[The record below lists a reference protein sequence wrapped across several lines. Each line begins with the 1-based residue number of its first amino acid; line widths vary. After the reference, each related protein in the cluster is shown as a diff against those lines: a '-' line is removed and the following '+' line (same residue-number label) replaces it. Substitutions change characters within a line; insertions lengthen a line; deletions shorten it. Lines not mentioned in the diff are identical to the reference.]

1 MSAPPRPLAL
11 SALAS
16 RQVERPA
23 AHQAAHAK
31 AHQPP
36 RAGARRFLFED
47 DFASP
52 QDVSHARA
60 RLAQAAPEPE
70 VIAPSFSAEELAEAR
85 AEGMSE
91 GRAAGFAEAR
101 AGIEARLAAALETIA
116 IRLGEASREAAAT
129 AELATGALAATT
141 LDLLARAL
149 PRAAAA
155 HALAGCAEL
164 AESLLA
170 KLSGVERIAIRLP
183 PELARALASRLEAA
197 AAAADFTGR
206 LDVIPTDGMVTG
218 EMRISWP
225 GGEARRD
232 PAQLAKAAGDVLRQL
247 GLAPSQTEASGSDMA
262 AATAAVEQENGD
274 GR

>member
-1 MSAPPRPLAL
+1 MSATPRPLAL

-16 RQVERPA
+16 RQAERPPAHHA
-23 AHQAAHAK
+23 AHQAAHA
-31 AHQPP
+31 
-36 RAGARRFLFED
+36 GSRRFLFED

-52 QDVSHARA
+52 QDAARA
-60 RLAQAAPEPE
+60 RGRLAQAAPEPE
-70 VIAPSFSAEELAEAR
+70 VIAPSFTAEELAEAR
-85 AEGMSE
+85 TEGVAE
-91 GRAAGFAEAR
+91 GRAAGIAEAH

-116 IRLGEASREAAAT
+116 TRLGEARREAAVT

-141 LDLLARAL
+141 LDLVARAL

-155 HALAGCAEL
+155 HARPGCAEL

-183 PELARALASRLEAA
+183 PELARALAPRLEAA

-206 LDVIPTDGMVTG
+206 LDVIPTDGMVAG

-232 PAQLAKAAGDVLRQL
+232 PASLAEAAGDVLRQL
-247 GLAPSQTEASGSDMA
+247 GLAPSQTDKAGT
-262 AATAAVEQENGD
+262 ATAVVEQEDGD